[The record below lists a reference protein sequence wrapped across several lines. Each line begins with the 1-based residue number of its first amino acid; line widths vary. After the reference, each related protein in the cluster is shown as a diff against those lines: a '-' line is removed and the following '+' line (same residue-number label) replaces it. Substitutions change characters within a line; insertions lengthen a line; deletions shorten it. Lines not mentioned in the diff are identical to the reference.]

1 MEARTTLHRLLHL
14 ALIDMRVAAYEQ
26 RPQPIFYMADLMHTL
41 PLQLER
47 AAQGECTYE
56 EVLSQLRQRA
66 QDKGQAY
73 EKWLESRLEDVHHWS
88 RLS

>member
-1 MEARTTLHRLLHL
+1 MDARTTLHHLLYQ

-26 RPQPIFYMADLMHTL
+26 RPQPIFHMADLMHTL
-41 PLQLER
+41 PLQLEQ
-47 AAQGECTYE
+47 AAQGQYTYE

-73 EKWLESRLEDVHHWS
+73 VQWLDHLFENLHS
-88 RLS
+88 